1 MTRKPKDRLK
11 GGLADT
17 ADYRQFDPAQ
27 LKKGIKV
34 EMEHTTN
41 RAIARE
47 IAADHLMEH
56 PRYYDHLE
64 QMERTMA
71 ATKSKTAPKLTYTRC
86 PTKRVVPKG
95 ALTAARRRQIPKKM
109 FALPAK
115 KALPIHDKG
124 HTQAALG
131 RLNMMWNDGSI
142 TPAQYRQAYVNIAKA
157 ASCFGITLRQ
167 PPLIPIKDYPK
178 STKNPGN
185 TRSTAR
191 KAVKKAPSRKSR
203 RAPPTSKANPLV
215 LTPEPTTSA
224 QQLALPTT
232 TNPNPSATRK
242 PATRKPATRKP
253 ATRKPATRKPATRK
267 PATRKPAT
275 RKPATRKPATRKPAT
290 RKPATRKPAT
300 RKPATRKPATQPNPV
315 TTLNI
320 KNRSALS
327 ILGQLEG
334 KRWFDQQQKNK
345 ISPQGF
351 QANFDV
357 FEAIQQSGLSGRVHP
372 TDVLPGTGKI
382 AGARGTTYHVDSN
395 GRITLVAATASKAK
409 ITKASKLGIAI
420 E

>member
-267 PATRKPAT
+267 PAT
-275 RKPATRKPATRKPAT
+275 
-290 RKPATRKPAT
+290 
-300 RKPATRKPATQPNPV
+300 QPNPV

>member
-275 RKPATRKPATRKPAT
+275 
-290 RKPATRKPAT
+290 
-300 RKPATRKPATQPNPV
+300 QPNPV